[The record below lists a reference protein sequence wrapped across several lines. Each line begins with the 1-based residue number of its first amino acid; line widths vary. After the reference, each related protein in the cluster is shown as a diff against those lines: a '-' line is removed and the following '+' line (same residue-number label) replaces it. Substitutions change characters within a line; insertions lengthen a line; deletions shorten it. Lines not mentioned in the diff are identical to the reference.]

1 MGSGGGNAS
10 RQAQQAEAERQ
21 ARIAA
26 TTGEINRVYDA
37 PERTNQYN
45 DFLSAV
51 REHYT
56 SDAKRQKGVA
66 DRNLKFS
73 MAKAGLSG
81 GSADADART
90 TLGEEF
96 TRGLLQAEDTA
107 QSSLGDLK
115 ASDEASRLQL
125 LTMAQSGLD
134 ATTAASR
141 AMANVQ
147 QGAQTAKSRATA
159 DGLGDIFAATNKT
172 YQTQQ
177 EAVGRRAGIT
187 APIGGSYYSGSPWS
201 K

>member
-10 RQAQQAEAERQ
+10 RQAQIAEQQRQ
-21 ARIAA
+21 AQIAQ
-26 TTGEINRVYDA
+26 TTGEINKIYDA
-37 PERTNQYN
+37 PARQNQYN

-56 SDAKRQKGVA
+56 GDANRQKKVA

-90 TLGEEF
+90 NLGEEF
-96 TRGLLQAEDTA
+96 TRGLLQAEDSA
-107 QSSLGDLK
+107 QASLGDLK

-147 QGAQTAKSRATA
+147 QGAQTAKARATA

-172 YQTQQ
+172 YQQQQ
-177 EAVGRRAGIT
+177 EAAGRRAGMT
-187 APIGGSYYSGSPWS
+187 APVGSLYGNPWS